1 MKHLGDYDASTVIYG
16 KFTTF
21 QPTTGAPFTLAGS
34 PALSV
39 YKDNSTTQSTAGVTL
54 TPDFEGGGV
63 PGFNHFAIDTSADG
77 TFYSV
82 GSFFDIVVTAGTVD
96 SVSVVGSVVASFTLR
111 KNSALKPTTAG
122 RALDVSATG
131 EAGLDWTNI
140 GGPTTTV
147 DLSGTT
153 IKTAT
158 DVETDT
164 ANIQTRLPTSLVSGR
179 MDSSVGAMA
188 ADVMTAAATA
198 ADYVAELQ
206 AGLATT
212 AGLTTVNN
220 NVITVGG
227 QVTGVA
233 AKTDQLAFGAANAVN
248 ANITHVIADPVQE
261 NGSST
266 TNWGGVP

>member
-54 TPDFEGGGV
+54 TTDFEGGGV

-82 GSFFDIVVTAGTVD
+82 GSFFDIVITAGTVD
-96 SVSVVGSVVASFTLR
+96 SVSVLGSVVASFTLR
-111 KNSALKPTTAG
+111 KNSALKPATAG
-122 RALDVSATG
+122 RTLVVDA
-131 EAGLDWTNI
+131 AGLADATAVKV
-140 GGPTTTV
+140 GPTG
-147 DLSGTT
+147 SGTAQ
-153 IKTAT
+153 TAG
-158 DVETDT
+158 DII
-164 ANIQTRLPTSLVSGR
+164 ARLPSALVSGR

-188 ADVMTAAATA
+188 ANVMTAAATA
-198 ADYVAELQ
+198 ADYVTELQ

-212 AGLTTVNN
+212 ADLTTVNN
-220 NVITVGG
+220 NVIAVGA
-227 QVTGVA
+227 QVDLVK
-233 AKTDQLAFGAANAVN
+233 AKTDQLTFGVTNTLN
-248 ANITHVIADPVQE
+248 ANITHVIGAAVQE
-261 NGSST
+261 NGDTT
-266 TNWGGVP
+266 TNWGGPP

>member
-82 GSFFDIVVTAGTVD
+82 GSFFDIVITAGTVD
-96 SVSVVGSVVASFTLR
+96 SVSVLGSVVASFTLR
-111 KNSALKPTTAG
+111 KNSALKPATAG
-122 RALDVSATG
+122 RTLVVDA
-131 EAGLDWTNI
+131 AGLADATAVKV
-140 GGPTTTV
+140 GPTG
-147 DLSGTT
+147 SGTAQ
-153 IKTAT
+153 TAG
-158 DVETDT
+158 DII
-164 ANIQTRLPTSLVSGR
+164 ARLPSALVSGR

-188 ADVMTAAATA
+188 ANVMTAAATA
-198 ADYVAELQ
+198 ADYVTELQ

-212 AGLTTVNN
+212 ADLTTVNN
-220 NVITVGG
+220 NVIAVGA